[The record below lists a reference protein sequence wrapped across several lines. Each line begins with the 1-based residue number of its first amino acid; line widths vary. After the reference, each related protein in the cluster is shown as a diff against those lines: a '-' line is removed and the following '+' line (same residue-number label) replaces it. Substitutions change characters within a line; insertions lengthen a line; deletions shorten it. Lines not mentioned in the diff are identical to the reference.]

1 MAAGAVLFALM
12 NFFVRLASAHTH
24 WTTLG
29 AARALVGALVAYTVA
44 RMRGATLVVHNMRGM
59 WLRSMFGVCAMCL
72 TFYAISSPRL
82 PLGDTATLLNLTPV
96 FLALLTPYF
105 LNEPLSRRVLFAL
118 PISLTGVVL
127 VLHPTALFGGELP
140 RPGAHLIALVAI
152 SAALCSAGAMITL
165 RRMGPNESPEAIALH
180 FSLCAT
186 GVLLLL
192 GIRELVVPSTRD
204 VFLMVMAGLCAGLA
218 QLAVTRAF
226 ALEQAARVSS
236 VGYLSVVA
244 NGLLGA
250 LALHEWPSAV
260 TVFGMALVVAGG
272 LVIAVAGLRDQRGHA

>member
-1 MAAGAVLFALM
+1 MAASAVLFALM
-12 NFFVRLASAHTH
+12 NFFVRLASAHTP

-29 AARALVGALVAYTVA
+29 ASRALVGALVAFTVA
-44 RMRGATLVVHNMRGM
+44 RIRGATLKVNNMRGM
-59 WLRSMFGVCAMCL
+59 WLRSALGVCAMSL

-82 PLGDTATLLNLTPV
+82 PLGDTATLLNLSPV

-127 VLHPTALFGGELP
+127 VLHPTVVFGGEP
-140 RPGAHLIALVAI
+140 PKPGAHAIALLAVL
-152 SAALCSAGAMITL
+152 AALCASGAMITL
-165 RRMGPNESPEAIALH
+165 RRMGPSESPEAIALH
-180 FSLCAT
+180 FSLTAA

-192 GIRELVVPSTRD
+192 GMRDLSLPSAHD
-204 VFLMVMAGLCAGLA
+204 GFLMVLAGLSAGLG

-272 LVIAVAGLRDQRGHA
+272 LVIAVAGMRDQRTHA